1 MVGIT
6 RDRGPERGSGLV
18 ELLIVAAIIALIV
31 ALLQANASGATCKVK
46 VIAIKAQLTLCNL
59 LLTQA
64 ETRGITPAALG
75 QCVTDA
81 QKLIKKYA
89 SHLEWWPKSKGALKI
104 LWVAFKT
111 RYDRYLENNPN
122 SGLPEALD
130 QPIYIGC

>member
-1 MVGIT
+1 MVGT
-6 RDRGPERGSGLV
+6 RDRGHERGLTLL
-18 ELLIVAAIIALIV
+18 ELLIVAAIIALLV
-31 ALLQANASGATCKVK
+31 ALAAADISNAICKTK
-46 VIAIKAQLTLCNL
+46 VTAIEAQLALCNL

-64 ETRGITPAALG
+64 ETRGITTNLG
-75 QCVTDA
+75 KCVTDA

-89 SHLEWWPKSKGALKI
+89 SHLEWWPKSKGALKT

-111 RYDRYLENNPN
+111 RYDRYLEHNPN